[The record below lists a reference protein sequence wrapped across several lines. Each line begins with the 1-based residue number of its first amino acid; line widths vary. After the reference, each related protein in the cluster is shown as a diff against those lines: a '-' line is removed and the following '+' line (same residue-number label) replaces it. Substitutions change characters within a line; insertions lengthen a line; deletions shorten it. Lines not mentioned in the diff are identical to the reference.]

1 MSELFNFKKCEKSS
15 RSWDNVSIDKD
26 GKIYQINNVF
36 SYENEK
42 TKLELRNKKRGLIRS
57 IIIVIDLSERG
68 LEQHDF
74 TISRLK
80 MISNE
85 IEQFIETFF
94 DRNPISQIGIVGIY
108 QGKGFVLS
116 QLCGDVVKHIEI
128 IRNINKITQFGE
140 PSLQNGLNTAMSLLS
155 TVAKYSTKEIILI
168 YGSLNTI
175 DSNLD
180 KTILSLKKNK
190 IMVSIVGLAASVR
203 ILDFIAKQTNGSYF
217 VPLNDDHF
225 HELIMNFIEP
235 PLLEENFEL
244 QDFVPFC
251 YPKHNDS
258 FTFDINEIKIN
269 KDATP
274 KQGGYKCSV
283 CGFIV
288 FSIPVY
294 CPSCGTLILTPPDIS
309 KTQLFL
315 NTMEPFVEIKE
326 NIICDAC
333 NFPSSLSYKCPNCSS
348 KYCKE
353 CKKFIFETLHFCPN
367 CI

>member
-1 MSELFNFKKCEKSS
+1 MSELFNFKKWEKSS

-128 IRNINKITQFGE
+128 IRNINNLLIT
-140 PSLQNGLNTAMSLLS
+140 
-155 TVAKYSTKEIILI
+155 I
-168 YGSLNTI
+168 
-175 DSNLD
+175 
-180 KTILSLKKNK
+180 
-190 IMVSIVGLAASVR
+190 SV
-203 ILDFIAKQTNGSYF
+203 
-217 VPLNDDHF
+217 
-225 HELIMNFIEP
+225 
-235 PLLEENFEL
+235 
-244 QDFVPFC
+244 
-251 YPKHNDS
+251 
-258 FTFDINEIKIN
+258 
-269 KDATP
+269 
-274 KQGGYKCSV
+274 
-283 CGFIV
+283 
-288 FSIPVY
+288 
-294 CPSCGTLILTPPDIS
+294 
-309 KTQLFL
+309 
-315 NTMEPFVEIKE
+315 
-326 NIICDAC
+326 
-333 NFPSSLSYKCPNCSS
+333 
-348 KYCKE
+348 
-353 CKKFIFETLHFCPN
+353 
-367 CI
+367 